1 MACLVHRNLVLT
13 LLIFTLLSLGGV
25 QSAEAHPNLFLDFNE
40 ENTDPYS
47 DFNEAEVDARLDS
60 LVNNAVPVRKDDVV
74 KAFIKAYLYRHRE
87 KSQEILGRT
96 LMYFP
101 LFEEL
106 LAEHNIPEDIK
117 YLAIVESALAPK
129 AVSRVGAVGLWQF
142 MPGTARENGLQ
153 IDYYVDERQDPVK
166 STLAAIK
173 YLTQLY
179 TRYDDWALALAAY
192 NSGPGRVNRAIRR
205 GRSRDFWRIRRYLP
219 RETRNYVPA
228 FLAVTY
234 LVKHHDDH
242 QIEPVYPSLDEQL
255 TETITVRDEYTF
267 QEIAR
272 VTGLSQELIQALN
285 PTYHLAFIPADSR
298 GHHLTLPRRVMLA
311 FQDYAEIRNADKN
324 RYIPLISTPVYHQ
337 EASRPASEY
346 YTVEQYTVRPGEQ
359 LVDIAGNLQCPV
371 RQLKAWN
378 GLRSDQVKPNQVL
391 RYYVP
396 TAVRRFQL
404 RQPMQSF
411 AVLPKVGLPQKL
423 DGQQEFARPS
433 FPIYYDIKSKKRTDK
448 LMKELPGIDPE
459 KIRELNNLGFGE
471 TLRAGTR
478 IILGRI

>member
-1 MACLVHRNLVLT
+1 MSSITDFSNPSTRLETLIDMACLVHRNLVLT

-25 QSAEAHPNLFLDFNE
+25 QSVEAHPNLFLDFNE

-142 MPGTARENGLQ
+142 MPGTARENGLH

-205 GRSRDFWRIRRYLP
+205 GR
-219 RETRNYVPA
+219 
-228 FLAVTY
+228 
-234 LVKHHDDH
+234 
-242 QIEPVYPSLDEQL
+242 
-255 TETITVRDEYTF
+255 
-267 QEIAR
+267 
-272 VTGLSQELIQALN
+272 
-285 PTYHLAFIPADSR
+285 
-298 GHHLTLPRRVMLA
+298 
-311 FQDYAEIRNADKN
+311 
-324 RYIPLISTPVYHQ
+324 
-337 EASRPASEY
+337 
-346 YTVEQYTVRPGEQ
+346 
-359 LVDIAGNLQCPV
+359 
-371 RQLKAWN
+371 
-378 GLRSDQVKPNQVL
+378 
-391 RYYVP
+391 
-396 TAVRRFQL
+396 
-404 RQPMQSF
+404 
-411 AVLPKVGLPQKL
+411 
-423 DGQQEFARPS
+423 
-433 FPIYYDIKSKKRTDK
+433 
-448 LMKELPGIDPE
+448 
-459 KIRELNNLGFGE
+459 
-471 TLRAGTR
+471 
-478 IILGRI
+478 

>member
-1 MACLVHRNLVLT
+1 MSCLVHRNLVLT
-13 LLIFTLLSLGGV
+13 LFTITTLSLGAV
-25 QSAEAHPNLFLDFNE
+25 QPLAAHSISLLDLGE
-40 ENTDPYS
+40 ENTDPYI

-60 LVNNAVPVRKDDVV
+60 LINKAVPVRKDDVV

-87 KSQEILGRT
+87 KSQDILGKT
-96 LMYFP
+96 LLYFP
-101 LFEEL
+101 LFEQL
-106 LAEHNIPEDIK
+106 LAEHNLPDDIK

-142 MPGTARENGLQ
+142 MPGTARENGLH

-179 TRYDDWALALAAY
+179 SRYDDWALALAAY

-234 LVKHHDDH
+234 LIKHHSDH
-242 QIEPVYPSLDEQL
+242 QIEPIFPSLDEQL
-255 TETITVRDEYTF
+255 TETITVHDEYTF

-272 VTGLSQELIQALN
+272 VTGLSQELIQTLN
-285 PTYHLAFIPADSR
+285 PTYHLAFIPAGSR
-298 GHHLTLPRRVMLA
+298 GHHLTLPKRVMPA
-311 FQDYAEIRNADKN
+311 FQDYAEIRNTDTN
-324 RYIPLISTPVYHQ
+324 RYVPLISTPVYHQ

-346 YTVEQYTVRPGEQ
+346 YTLEAYSVLPGEQ
-359 LVDIAGNLQCPV
+359 LADIARNLQYPV
-371 RQLKAWN
+371 HQLKVWN
-378 GLRSDQVKPNQVL
+378 NLRSEQVRPGQVL

-396 TAVRRFQL
+396 KTIKRFQL
-404 RQPMQSF
+404 RQPLQSF
-411 AVLPKVGLPQKL
+411 TALPKVGIPQKL
-423 DGQQEFARPS
+423 DGQQEFTRPS
-433 FPIYYDIKSKKRTDK
+433 FPIYYELKSKKRTEK
-448 LMKELPGIDPE
+448 LPKELPGFDPE
-459 KIRELNNLGFGE
+459 KIRQLNNLGFGE

-478 IILGRI
+478 IILNRI